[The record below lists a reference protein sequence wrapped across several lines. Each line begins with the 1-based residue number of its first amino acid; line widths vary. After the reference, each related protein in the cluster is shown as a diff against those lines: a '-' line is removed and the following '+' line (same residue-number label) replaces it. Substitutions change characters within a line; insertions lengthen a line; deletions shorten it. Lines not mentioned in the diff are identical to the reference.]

1 MKTNKTILIL
11 GILLLIFNLFIRIYK
26 IDANPSVIS
35 HDEVYYM
42 TEAKTILLNFS
53 DPSGEWSPLSLTS
66 ANPLYAE
73 LPGFIMS
80 FMTFFTFNN
89 PLLAAKITHII
100 LTTGLCFILGG
111 LAYSLTKSNKFAF
124 ITILIATLNPWL
136 FQFSRMGF
144 DSIFSLFFYF
154 LGILIY
160 IRNKNY
166 KKLWALIPF
175 FIGFFQYQG
184 LKIIFVP
191 LILFT
196 VIYVYFQEESNIN
209 FDKTYFRSFYKKSNF
224 IYGFITI
231 IFALM
236 LFSITILR
244 LQTQKA
250 ADRTKDIIF
259 SDETYNTT
267 NVFKQRQQAIDTS
280 YNKYYINKFTVISER
295 FLNQYLES
303 FSPQQ
308 LFLKGEPLRNPFS
321 VFNHGMFYLID
332 LPLILYGL
340 FMMLKEEKT
349 KKSAVFLFSLIM
361 IAPLPSAINAT
372 GIWIMFRSS
381 LMIPVFVILSSYGV
395 YKLWE
400 NLPKLLFVALIT
412 TYFILVSR
420 FFFFYFHTYP
430 ILGTTGEYF
439 SERILASYIVRNP
452 QLEIKIY
459 ANEPKFVFESI
470 LVYNNL
476 INKENLAAINTAMK
490 SEKYQLENFVVDN
503 KCVPSVKENP
513 NTIIIAH
520 AVIPNCD
527 GSNNETELASQIAEL
542 TDSRG
547 VYKLYN
553 DSFCLPYGLDRF
565 SHINK
570 DVFAV
575 EKQDDETFCKSFL
588 ISN

>member
-11 GILLLIFNLFIRIYK
+11 GIALLIFNFFIRLYK

-42 TEAKTILLNFS
+42 TEAKTILLDFS
-53 DPSGEWSPLSLTS
+53 DPSGTWSPLSLTS

-73 LPGFIMS
+73 LPGFVMS
-80 FMTFFTFNN
+80 ILTFFTFDN
-89 PLLAAKITHII
+89 PLLAAKITHIV
-100 LTTGLCFILGG
+100 LTTGLCFILGY
-111 LAYSLTKSNKFAF
+111 LSYLFTKNIKFAF
-124 ITILIATLNPWL
+124 LTTILATVNPWL

-154 LGILIY
+154 LGITLY
-160 IRNKNY
+160 IRNKSY
-166 KKLWALIPF
+166 HKLWALIPF

-184 LKIIFVP
+184 LKIVFVP
-191 LILFT
+191 LIFLT
-196 VIYVYFQEESNIN
+196 VVYVYLQEQ
-209 FDKTYFRSFYKKSNF
+209 KTITKNNKY
-224 IYGFITI
+224 IYSAITL
-231 IFALM
+231 IFAVL
-236 LFSITILR
+236 LFSITIFR
-244 LQTQKA
+244 LQNQKA
-250 ADRTKDIIF
+250 SDRAKDIIF
-259 SDETYNTT
+259 SDHTYNTT
-267 NVFKQRQQAIDTS
+267 NVFKQRQQAIDTN
-280 YNKYYINKFTVISER
+280 YNKFFINKFTVISER

-308 LFLKGEPLRNPFS
+308 LFLKGEALRNPFS

-332 LPLILYGL
+332 LPLILLGL
-340 FMMLKEEKT
+340 FFLLKEEKT
-349 KKSAVFLFSLIM
+349 QKTAIYLLSLIL
-361 IAPLPSAINAT
+361 IAPLPSAINST

-381 LMIPVFVILSSYGV
+381 LMIPVFVILSSYGLYV
-395 YKLWE
+395 LWQ
-400 NLPKLLFVALIT
+400 NLNKYLFAILI
-412 TYFILVSR
+412 ILYVVFVTR

-430 ILGTTGEYF
+430 ILGTSGEYF
-439 SERILASYIVRNP
+439 SERILANYIKRNP
-452 QLEIKIY
+452 ELEIKVY

-476 INKENLAAINTAMK
+476 INSKNLPAINEAMK
-490 SEKYQLENFVVDN
+490 TEKYQLENFVVDN
-503 KCVPSVKENP
+503 KCVTSAKENP
-513 NTIIIAH
+513 NTTIIAH

-527 GSNNETELASQIAEL
+527 GSNNETELTSQIAEL

-553 DSFCLPYGLDRF
+553 DSFCLPFGLDRF
-565 SHINK
+565 SHINQ

-575 EKQDDETFCKSFL
+575 EKLDDAKFCKSFL